1 MFLYIYVCMY
11 VCMYVCIC
19 NGLITQS
26 TLVSEQNLVVV
37 GSNPTQTNFL

>member
-1 MFLYIYVCMY
+1 MHVSIHIY
-11 VCMYVCIC
+11 

-26 TLVSEQNLVVV
+26 ALVSERNSVVV